1 MGRIVSS
8 LAWAVA
14 GIVVCGGLSS
24 GWAGEKPHPNFKPTA
39 QARLVPP
46 ATKLVPLWMEGEF
59 TEGPAPAAD
68 GTLLFSD
75 IGNRI
80 MKYDPATKAVSV
92 FRDPSGKAN
101 GLMFDPRGRLVACE
115 GAGPGGKRRISIT
128 EPNGTVRSLAEGYQG
143 KKFNSPNDLAITERG
158 DVYFTDPRYV
168 GGESRDLDFEGVF
181 LVHPGG
187 KVSIATREVEKPNGI
202 LVAPDQKT
210 VYVADHNSDP
220 LGAHTLLAFD
230 MAADGTLVGKRLL
243 FDFGPRKRGI
253 DGMTL
258 DREGNIYA
266 TAGSDDEAGIY
277 VFGPTGEQLAF
288 LPTPGDPTNCVFGV
302 GEHAHRLYV
311 TAAAPRGPG
320 SEADKFGLYAC
331 ELATPG
337 YHVFSKP

>member
-1 MGRIVSS
+1 MRSVFLSCVGV
-8 LAWAVA
+8 AVA
-14 GIVVCGGLSS
+14 ACGALI
-24 GWAGEKPHPNFKPTA
+24 AGAAEGPNPAFKPTA
-39 QARLVPP
+39 QTKFVP
-46 ATKLVPLWMEGEF
+46 AGTKLAPLWMEGEF

-80 MKYDPATKAVSV
+80 MTYDPASKKVSV

-101 GLMFDPRGRLVACE
+101 GLMFDPKGRLVACE
-115 GAGPGGKRRISIT
+115 GAGPGGERRITIT
-128 EPNGTVRSLAEGYQG
+128 GPNGKVRTLADAYEG
-143 KKFNSPNDLAITERG
+143 KRFNSPNDLAINTGG

-168 GGESRDLDFEGVF
+168 GNDPRDLDFEAVF
-181 LVHPGG
+181 LVKPDG

-230 MAADGTLVGKRLL
+230 VAPDGSLVGKKLL

-258 DREGNIYA
+258 DRDGNISA

-277 VFGPTGEQLAF
+277 VFSPAGEPLAF
-288 LPTPGDPTNCVFGV
+288 LPTPGDPTNCVFGI
-302 GEHAHRLYV
+302 GEQAKTLYV
-311 TAAAPRGPG
+311 TAAAPKDSKTPT
-320 SEADKFGLYAC
+320 KYGLYSC
-331 ELATPG
+331 DLPTSG
-337 YHVFSKP
+337 YHVFPQK